1 MHVPR
6 EDIMRLPG
14 FRASAHVLLALALL
28 LALFVSPLRAQTDAN
43 YPSKPIRL
51 VVGYAA
57 GGGNDIFARLIGQK
71 MSELL
76 GQPVVVENKPAAGSR
91 VAAEFV
97 ANQPGDG
104 YTLLVG
110 ATGGMS
116 IAAAVFPKLA
126 YHPTKSFIP
135 LTEIANF
142 PLVLAVPATSPIHSI
157 AELVAWAKAHP
168 DKANYASSS
177 PAFTITTELLKLKTG
192 MPGVPIPYKSTN
204 EMLLSVAAEQSLLS
218 ISDPPPAVPL
228 AAAGKV
234 RILAVTGSDR
244 LAEFPDVPSMTE
256 SGLPDINVRLWSGVF
271 APASTPPAIAKKLE
285 TTLRAV
291 ITSKDVQEKLKGMA
305 VTPSGGSSDDFR
317 KIIEADIRLFTEVAK
332 AANLKFED

>member
-1 MHVPR
+1 
-6 EDIMRLPG
+6 MRSTG
-14 FRASAHVLLALALL
+14 FRASACTLLALAFLI
-28 LALFVSPLRAQTDAN
+28 ALCASPLRAETEAN

-76 GQPVVVENKPAAGSR
+76 GQPVIVENKPAAGSR

-116 IAAAVFPKLA
+116 VAAAVYPKLA

-135 LTEIANF
+135 LTMIADF
-142 PLVLAVPATSPIHSI
+142 PLILSVPAASPIHSI
-157 AELVAWAKAHP
+157 PELVAWAKAHP
-168 DKANYASSS
+168 DKANYGTSSA
-177 PAFTITTELLKLKTG
+177 AFTITTELLKLKTG

-204 EMLLSVAAEQSLLS
+204 EMLLSVAAEHSLVA
-218 ISDPPPAVPL
+218 ITDPPPAVPL
-228 AAAGKV
+228 VAAGKV
-234 RILAVTGSDR
+234 RPLAVTGSAR
-244 LAEFPDVPSMTE
+244 LAEFPDVPSMAE
-256 SGLPDINVRLWSGVF
+256 SGFPEINVRLWSGVF

-285 TTLRAV
+285 STLRSV
-291 ITSKDVQEKLKGMA
+291 IAAKDVQDKLKGMA
-305 VTPSGGSSDDFR
+305 VTPSGGSSDEFR
-317 KIIEADIRLFTEVAK
+317 RVIEADIRVFTDVVK
-332 AANLKFED
+332 AADLKFEE